1 VLLTAEPFLQ
11 PCSLILAAPPGLF
24 LLISSITSLKMG
36 VRKKEVF
43 GEDRHLALEFVLGK
57 LQRLNLQV
65 HRKKKKK
72 KEEEA

>member
-1 VLLTAEPFLQ
+1 
-11 PCSLILAAPPGLF
+11 
-24 LLISSITSLKMG
+24 MG